1 MLRAEA
7 GREPRDRALRELI
20 GELSTVSPDFRT
32 MWAAHDVRIRHE
44 GVKRLQHPE
53 VGLLELTYQSLD
65 LPVSHRAVHDL
76 SLYTAEPGST
86 SEERL
91 RILASLATTP
101 VQAADPGALPLRRG
115 SW

>member
-1 MLRAEA
+1 MSA
-7 GREPRDRALRELI
+7 
-20 GELSTVSPDFRT
+20 DFRT

-44 GVKRLQHPE
+44 GIKHLQHPE

-65 LPVSHRAVHDL
+65 LPMSQRAVHDL

-91 RILASLATTP
+91 TLLASLAATP
-101 VQAADPGALPLRRG
+101 AGGTEAAGGEARRRG
-115 SW
+115 